1 MGPNNRKKNDTM
13 SKIKKANQSLPHTTK
28 WMLDDSLSTA
38 DRDNLI
44 RSLNLVG
51 WTQSSIARSLD
62 ITRERVRQI
71 CVSPM
76 DESAKTDFKLPLPPM
91 HEAKPKREF
100 IEPNPEIL
108 ARLLELQPMA
118 QQVRSN
124 AMRFRAEAEEYS
136 ALVAKLHNEDGV
148 TLYRLALRLG
158 VTHSALRFRLA
169 RYGYKTSDKG
179 ASKVYTPINPKNRIV
194 K

>member
-1 MGPNNRKKNDTM
+1 M
-13 SKIKKANQSLPHTTK
+13 SKIKKANQSLPSSLITR
-28 WMLDDSLSTA
+28 LNGLEDSSE
-38 DRDNLI
+38 RNNLI
-44 RSLNLVG
+44 RSINTIG
-51 WTQSSIARSLD
+51 WTQSSIARSLNVS
-62 ITRERVRQI
+62 RERVRQI
-71 CVSPM
+71 CEEPM
-76 DESAKTDFKLPLPPM
+76 DYLANTEFNALPLPPI

-179 ASKVYTPINPKNRIV
+179 ASKVYTPINPKNRV
-194 K
+194 R

>member
-1 MGPNNRKKNDTM
+1 LGLNNRKKNDIM
-13 SKIKKANQSLPHTTK
+13 SNIKKANQSLPPNIK
-28 WMLDDSLSTA
+28 WMLGDSISSA

-44 RSLNLVG
+44 RSLNLIG

-76 DESAKTDFKLPLPPM
+76 DSSARTEFQLPLPPQ
-91 HEAKPKREF
+91 HIVKEKREF

-108 ARLLELQPMA
+108 ARLLELQPLA

-124 AMRFRAEAEEYS
+124 AGRFRAEAEEYS

-169 RYGYKTSDKG
+169 RYGYKLSENG
-179 ASKVYTPINPKNRIV
+179 ASKVYKPINPKNRV
-194 K
+194 R

>member
-1 MGPNNRKKNDTM
+1 M
-13 SKIKKANQSLPHTTK
+13 SKIKKANQSLPSSLITR
-28 WMLDDSLSTA
+28 LNGLEDSSE
-38 DRDNLI
+38 RNNLI
-44 RSLNLVG
+44 RSINMIG
-51 WTQSSIARSLD
+51 WTQSSIARSLNVS
-62 ITRERVRQI
+62 RERVRQI
-71 CVSPM
+71 CEEPM
-76 DESAKTDFKLPLPPM
+76 DYSANTEFNALPLPPI

>member
-1 MGPNNRKKNDTM
+1 LGLNNRKKNDTM
-13 SKIKKANQSLPHTTK
+13 SSIKKANQSLPIGIKAMFTSLT
-28 WMLDDSLSTA
+28 DSA

-51 WTQSSIARSLD
+51 WTQSSIARAIDL
-62 ITRERVRQI
+62 TRERVRQI
-71 CVSPM
+71 CVTPM
-76 DESAKTDFKLPLPPM
+76 EETGRTDFTLPMPPQ
-91 HEAKPKREF
+91 HEVKEKREF
-100 IEPNPEIL
+100 IEPDPEAL

-124 AMRFRAEAEEYS
+124 AMRFRAEAEEYT
-136 ALVAKLHNEDGV
+136 ALVAKLHNQDGV

-169 RYGYKTSDKG
+169 RYGYKISEKG
-179 ASKVYTPINPKNRIV
+179 ASKVYAPINPKNRIR
-194 K
+194 